1 MQTITV
7 EAPLKIRQHEA
18 RELEHACSGNK
29 EGSKLAR
36 ALREHYGRLDAV
48 IASSI
53 AATNTQVD
61 CQRGCDYCCYYKVSA
76 SASEI
81 FLISNHLQTRMPA
94 KRVEEILSA
103 ARSNAERIGRMTT
116 AQHLSSNIK
125 CPLLMDGACSVYD
138 VRPAMCRKHHS
149 LNVTLCRQ
157 SFEHP
162 EDTSIP
168 NPEEPQVAMRALAAI
183 AGAREGFDRAG
194 LDAGLYDLSAALIE
208 ACTDSK
214 AEKRWRKGKK
224 AFSKTAAVL

>member
-1 MQTITV
+1 MQSAIA
-7 EAPLKIRQHEA
+7 EAPLKIRQQESRA
-18 RELEHACSGNK
+18 LEQACTGNK

-36 ALREHYGRLDAV
+36 AMREHYGRLDAV

-53 AATNTQVD
+53 AATGTKVD

-81 FLISNHLQTRMPA
+81 FLISNFLLTRVSA
-94 KRVEEILSA
+94 ECVEAILGA
-103 ARSNAERIGRMTT
+103 ARSNAEQIGRMTT
-116 AQHLSSNIK
+116 AQHLASNIK
-125 CPLLMDGACSVYD
+125 CPLLVDGACSVYE

-162 EDTSIP
+162 EDTTIP

-183 AGAREGFDRAG
+183 AGAREGIDKTG
-194 LDAGLYDLSAALIE
+194 LDAGLYDLSAALVE
-208 ACTDSK
+208 ACTDNK
-214 AEKRWRKGKK
+214 AEKRWKKGKK
-224 AFSKTAAVL
+224 AFSKAAAIL